1 MKNKQAF
8 TLIELLVVV
17 LIIGILAAVALPQY
31 QRAVEK
37 SRATQAFTI
46 VKSLAEAQERYFLA
60 NGEYATSFDS
70 FDIEIPGTDAIY
82 NGYARKK
89 TDYFD
94 FGLNTAS
101 SRPFIAM
108 AQRWEKGKVH
118 VDGKG
123 HYAFVKLANDSNIYC
138 ILSSGGLG
146 DPWQICKTLSGG
158 QLSPTY
164 SGWYIIRL

>member
-70 FDIEIPGTDAIY
+70 FDIEIPGTDATY

-94 FGLNTAS
+94 FGLNTMS
-101 SRPFIAM
+101 DTPIIAF
-108 AQRWEKGKVH
+108 AQRWEKGQVH
-118 VDGKG
+118 VGGKG
-123 HYAFVKLANDSNIYC
+123 HYSFVKVANDPNIYC
-138 ILSSGGLG
+138 KLSSGGLG

-158 QLSPTY
+158 QMSSVY
-164 SGWYIIRL
+164 SDWYVIRP